1 MPRITGPDI
10 ATHVAQQEAAVV
22 RAAVELFATR
32 GYTEVTLADI
42 AAAVGLARTS
52 LYRYFPDKDHILL
65 AWLRT
70 EIDELVERSQA
81 IAGAGLPATTRL
93 VQWFRLHLDYIADP
107 DHQLFT
113 AIAAAMANLT
123 DAVRTEVVDQHQRLY
138 ATVHGIV
145 ASALAASP
153 TDRDGSDHR
162 HDHGDGAAGDG
173 RDPEI
178 VAALVLGMFRAA
190 GDAIARGA
198 DRAAVGAE
206 LDRSAVA
213 LLRNPSSPPVPPG

>member
-1 MPRITGPDI
+1 VPRITGPDI
-10 ATHVAQQEAAVV
+10 ATHVARQEAAVV
-22 RAAVELFATR
+22 RAAVGLFAER
-32 GYTEVTLADI
+32 GYAAVTLADI

-65 AWLRT
+65 AWLRS

-81 IAGAGLPATTRL
+81 IAGADLPATTRL
-93 VQWFRLHLDYIADP
+93 VQWFHLHLDYIGDP
-107 DHQLFT
+107 DHRLFT

-123 DAVRTEVVDQHQRLY
+123 PDVRAEVVDQHQRLY

-145 ASALAASP
+145 ADALTAPP
-153 TDRDGSDHR
+153 TG
-162 HDHGDGAAGDG
+162 GAADGDDDGRDG

-190 GDAIARGA
+190 GDAVSRGA
-198 DRAAVGAE
+198 DRTAVGAE

-213 LLRNPSSPPVPPG
+213 LLQDRPG

>member
-1 MPRITGPDI
+1 VPRITGPDI
-10 ATHVAQQEAAVV
+10 ATHVARQEAAVV
-22 RAAVELFATR
+22 RAAVGLFAER
-32 GYTEVTLADI
+32 GYAAVTLADI

-65 AWLRT
+65 AWLRS

-81 IAGAGLPATTRL
+81 IAGADLPATTRL
-93 VQWFRLHLDYIADP
+93 AQWFHLHLDYIGDP

-113 AIAAAMANLT
+113 AIASAMANLT
-123 DAVRTEVVDQHQRLY
+123 AEVRAEVVDQHQRLY

-145 ASALAASP
+145 ADALAASP
-153 TDRDGSDHR
+153 AGRADGDDRDGH
-162 HDHGDGAAGDG
+162 DG

-190 GDAIARGA
+190 GDAVSRGA

-213 LLRNPSSPPVPPG
+213 LLVTHSPPEPPG

>member
-1 MPRITGPDI
+1 VPRITGPDI
-10 ATHVAQQEAAVV
+10 ATHVARQEAAVV
-22 RAAVELFATR
+22 RAAVGLFAER
-32 GYTEVTLADI
+32 GYAAVTLADI

-65 AWLRT
+65 AWLRN
-70 EIDELVERSQA
+70 EIDELVDRSQA
-81 IAGAGLPATTRL
+81 IAGADLPASTRL
-93 VQWFRLHLDYIADP
+93 VQWFHLHLDYIGDP

-113 AIAAAMANLT
+113 AIAAAMANLSPE
-123 DAVRTEVVDQHQRLY
+123 VRAEVVDQHQRLY

-145 ASALAASP
+145 FDALSARPAGEAA
-153 TDRDGSDHR
+153 
-162 HDHGDGAAGDG
+162 GDGEDPTPGDG

-190 GDAIARGA
+190 GDAVSRGA
-198 DRAAVGAE
+198 DRAAVGTE

-213 LLRNPSSPPVPPG
+213 LLQGRPG

>member
-22 RAAVELFATR
+22 RAAVELSAAR

-81 IAGAGLPATTRL
+81 IAGADLPAATRL
-93 VQWFRLHLDYIADP
+93 VQWFHLHLDYIADP

-113 AIAAAMANLT
+113 AIAATMGNLGP
-123 DAVRTEVVDQHQRLY
+123 AVRAEVVDQHRRLY
-138 ATVHGIV
+138 ATVDGIV
-145 ASALAASP
+145 ADALRASP
-153 TDRDGSDHR
+153 
-162 HDHGDGAAGDG
+162 AGRG
-173 RDPEI
+173 GRGCRDPQ
-178 VAALVLGMFRAA
+178 VVGSLVLGMFRAA
-190 GDAIARGA
+190 ADAITRGA
-198 DRAAVGAE
+198 DRTVVDGELERGAT
-206 LDRSAVA
+206 A
-213 LLRNPSSPPVPPG
+213 LLTA

>member
-22 RAAVELFATR
+22 RAAIELFAAR

-81 IAGAGLPATTRL
+81 IAGADLPATTRL
-93 VQWFRLHLDYIADP
+93 VQWFHLHLDYIADP

-113 AIAAAMANLT
+113 AIAATMGNLSA
-123 DAVRTEVVDQHQRLY
+123 AVRAEVVDQHRRLY
-138 ATVHGIV
+138 ATVDGIV
-145 ASALAASP
+145 ADALTAPAAGRPASAALHDRHAGPDRHPPADPADPDSP
-153 TDRDGSDHR
+153 DDRDD
-162 HDHGDGAAGDG
+162 
-173 RDPEI
+173 RDPQI
-178 VAALVLGMFRAA
+178 VAALVLGMFR
-190 GDAIARGA
+190 
-198 DRAAVGAE
+198 
-206 LDRSAVA
+206 
-213 LLRNPSSPPVPPG
+213 

>member
-1 MPRITGPDI
+1 VPRITGPDI
-10 ATHVAQQEAAVV
+10 ATHVARQEAAVV
-22 RAAVELFATR
+22 RAAVGLFAER
-32 GYTEVTLADI
+32 GYAAVTLADI

-65 AWLRT
+65 AWLRS

-81 IAGAGLPATTRL
+81 IAGADRPATTRL
-93 VQWFRLHLDYIADP
+93 VQWFRLHLDYIGDP

-123 DAVRTEVVDQHQRLY
+123 PDVRAEVVDQHQRLY

-145 ASALAASP
+145 ADALQ
-153 TDRDGSDHR
+153 TGDGDDDDDDRDRD
-162 HDHGDGAAGDG
+162 D

-190 GDAIARGA
+190 GDAISRGA
-198 DRAAVGAE
+198 DRAVVGAE

-213 LLRNPSSPPVPPG
+213 LLLTPASCQDRPG

>member
-10 ATHVAQQEAAVV
+10 ATHVARQEAAVV
-22 RAAVELFATR
+22 RAAVGLFAER
-32 GYTEVTLADI
+32 GYAAVTLADI

-65 AWLRT
+65 AWLRS
-70 EIDELVERSQA
+70 EIDELVDRSQA
-81 IAGAGLPATTRL
+81 IAGADLPATARL
-93 VQWFRLHLDYIADP
+93 VQWFRLHLDYIGDP
-107 DHQLFT
+107 DHRLFT

-123 DAVRTEVVDQHQRLY
+123 PQVRAEVVDQHQRLY

-145 ASALAASP
+145 ADALSAPSTGGAGEGGGH
-153 TDRDGSDHR
+153 DGR
-162 HDHGDGAAGDG
+162 DG

-190 GDAIARGA
+190 GDAISRGA

-213 LLRNPSSPPVPPG
+213 LLDRPG